1 MRRLANGGM
10 VDRGKLLHFS
20 FDGKTYSGYAGD
32 TLASALVANGVTLL
46 GRSFKYHRPRGLFAA
61 GSDEPNALVELRRGA
76 LREPNTK
83 ATTVELF
90 NGLEASSQNR
100 FPSLKRDLL
109 AVNNLLS
116 PFLTAGFYYKTFMW
130 PASWWEKVYEPAI
143 RRAAGLGRASGE
155 PDPDT
160 YEKAYAFCDVLVAG
174 SGPAGLMAA
183 LCAGRAGKRVI
194 LCEEDFLFGG
204 RLLSEHYTVAG
215 QPGADWAA
223 ACVKELRG
231 LTNVTLM
238 PRTSVLAVYDGS
250 SYAALERVGD
260 HVAMPAP
267 HSPRQRLWKIVGTR
281 AVVATGSHERT
292 IAFGGN
298 DRPGVMQ
305 ASAMRTYA
313 NRFAAMPGTRVSV
326 FTATDNGWRTA
337 ADLTRAGIAV
347 AAVVDPRP
355 HVNGALVAA
364 AEASGARVFL
374 NAEVVGTHGGQR
386 LNCVEIS
393 TEGQNVITVN
403 CDALGVSGGFNPALG
418 LTAHL
423 GSRATWSERIA
434 AFVPDRLSPGLLVA
448 GAAHGVFS
456 LAACLADGARAGAEA
471 GGKPIAV
478 PDCSEDLDDLVP
490 LWRTRRSRGR
500 AFVDLQNDVT
510 VDDIELAAR
519 EGFSNSEHLKRY
531 TTLGM
536 GTDQGNTG
544 AIVGHAIMAAL
555 TGRTPGMMSPPIAR
569 PPAVPVAIG
578 AYAGLHRGRNFRP
591 TRRTAGHQWATERSA
606 VFTETGHWMRAQ
618 WFPRPGE
625 KDWLDSVSREAAH
638 VRAAVGVCDVST
650 LGKIDIQGPD
660 AGAFLDRVYINTF
673 STLPV
678 GKARYGVMLREDG
691 FVMDDGTT
699 SRLAAEHYFMTT
711 TTANADKVMQHLEF
725 CHQVLW
731 PDLDVQMISV
741 TEQWSQYAVAGP
753 RSRDVLHGVVD
764 RQFDLSNEVFPFLA
778 AANVRICGGIPARL
792 LRISFSGE
800 LAYELAVPARYGDAA
815 IRELM
820 AAGAAFGL
828 VPYGT
833 EALGVLRIEK
843 GHAAG
848 NELNGQTTAR
858 DLGLGKMMSDKKDYI
873 GRTLAGRLAL
883 VAPDRPAL
891 IGFVPVDKNK
901 RLRSGAHFLV
911 PGMKVCPENVDGHM
925 TSVCFS
931 PALGHWIGLGLLK
944 RGPQRIGERL
954 RCYDPLRG
962 EDFAV
967 EVCSAVFVDPEGV
980 RPRV

>member
-10 VDRGKLLHFS
+10 IDRSKPLRFS
-20 FDGKTYSGYAGD
+20 FDGRNYRGYAGD
-32 TLASALVANGVTLL
+32 TLASALTANGVTLL
-46 GRSFKYHRPRGLFAA
+46 GRSFKYHRPRGLFSA
-61 GSDEPNALVELRRGA
+61 GSEEPNALVELRRGA
-76 LREPNTK
+76 WREPNTK

-90 NGLEASSQNR
+90 DGLEAESQNR
-100 FPSLKRDLL
+100 FPSLKHDLL
-109 AVNNLLS
+109 SVNNLMS
-116 PFLTAGFYYKTFMW
+116 PFLAAGFYYKSFMW

-155 PDPDT
+155 PDPDL

-174 SGPAGLMAA
+174 SGPSGLMAA
-183 LCAGRAGKRVI
+183 LCAARAGKRVI

-204 RLLSEHYTVAG
+204 RLQSEHYTVAG
-215 QPGADWAA
+215 RPGPDWAA
-223 ACVKELRG
+223 ACVHELRE
-231 LTNVTLM
+231 LANVTLM
-238 PRTSVLAVYDGS
+238 PRTSVLAVYDGN
-250 SYAALERVGD
+250 SYAAVERVSD
-260 HVAMPAP
+260 HVASPAP
-267 HSPRQRLWKIVGTR
+267 HSPRQRLWKIVSKR

-298 DRPGVMQ
+298 DLPGVMQ
-305 ASAMRTYA
+305 ASAMRTYV
-313 NRFAAMPGTRVSV
+313 NRFAAIPGTRVSL

-337 ADLTRAGIAV
+337 ADLARAGIAV

-355 HVNGALVAA
+355 HLNGALVAA
-364 AEASGARVFL
+364 AEASEARVFL
-374 NAEVVGTHGGQR
+374 GAELVRARGGQC
-386 LNCVEIS
+386 LNRVEIS
-393 TEGQNVITVN
+393 TQGQNVNSID
-403 CDALGVSGGFNPALG
+403 CDALGVSGGFNPAMG

-423 GSRATWSERIA
+423 GSRPAWSQRIA
-434 AFVPDRLSPGLLVA
+434 AFVPSQLPPGMLVA

-456 LAACLADGARAGAEA
+456 LAGCLAEGARAGAEV
-471 GGKPIAV
+471 GGRPIPA
-478 PDCSEDLDDLVP
+478 PDCSEDPDDLVP
-490 LWRTRRSRGR
+490 LWRTRRSRGK

-510 VDDIELAAR
+510 AHDIELAAR

-544 AIVGHAIMAAL
+544 AIVGQAIMAML
-555 TGRTPGMMSPPIAR
+555 TGRALATMSPPIAR
-569 PPAVPVAIG
+569 PPCVPVAIG
-578 AYAGLHRGRNFRP
+578 AYAGLHRGRHFRP
-591 TRRTAGHQWATERSA
+591 TRLTAGHQWATEQGA
-606 VFTETGHWMRAQ
+606 VFTETGRWMRAQ
-618 WFPRPGE
+618 WFPCPGE
-625 KDWLDSVSREAAH
+625 KNWLDGVSREAAH

-660 AGAFLDRVYINTF
+660 AGVFLDRVYINTF

-699 SRLAAEHYFMTT
+699 SRLAANHYFMTT

-731 PDLDVQMISV
+731 PELDVQMISV

-753 RSRDVLHGVVD
+753 RARDVLQGLVD
-764 RQFDLSNEVFPFLA
+764 RQFDISSGAFPFLA
-778 AANVRICGGIPARL
+778 AANVGICGGMPARL

-820 AAGAAFGL
+820 AVGAAFGL
-828 VPYGT
+828 LPYGT
-833 EALGVLRIEK
+833 EALSVLRIEK
-843 GHAAG
+843 GHPAG
-848 NELNGQTTAR
+848 NELNGQTTAH
-858 DLGLGKMMSDKKDYI
+858 DLGLGKMMSGKKNYI
-873 GRTLAGRLAL
+873 GRTLAGRPAL
-883 VAPDRPAL
+883 MAPDRPAL
-891 IGFVPVDKNK
+891 IGFAPVDKKK
-901 RLRSGAHFLV
+901 RLRAGAHFLA
-911 PGMKVCPENVDGHM
+911 PGMKVCPESVDGHM

-954 RCYDPLRG
+954 RCYDPLRD

-967 EVCSAVFVDPEGV
+967 EVCSAVFVDPAGE